1 MSYANQSQLALL
13 GPVGMRAAEFIE
25 QAKEEVAAAEK
36 HVAKWNAQRKE
47 NMEMLL
53 GDQWCMTDPVSL
65 ELKDGRIILRRKGY
79 QMFLTD
85 NVLIDLLM
93 KGVDSVCGEI
103 PRFEAIPASNQQMDF
118 VKAKYVTRL
127 IPGLWYHRKAVSFMR
142 ECITGARYYNL
153 FFGKV
158 VWNPALGRVVKGKPE
173 GDISLI
179 GIPPMSMFVDPS
191 AMRVM
196 PERIE
201 DTDARWLFEMGMMTV
216 AELNAMASLP
226 QEGKTPTG
234 GDYIRSLPPS
244 DYQLN
249 PSDNAHAT
257 AEGAEVTADAFKPE
271 IVNVRGK
278 DGKLLG
284 MSKIRR
290 MLKYEQPS
298 EEFPRGRYCFIL
310 PDNDYWV
317 MEYRECL
324 PDDEMVGDK
333 ELPGLSPF
341 FTFWDEKVAG
351 QLAGHSRTAEAIPY
365 QRALNQTV
373 TDMEQAKRR
382 FKPVTWLDRSLGVD
396 IDGMRE
402 NTPLGTIIPYD
413 ARTNGELPKIAWPEA
428 VERFL
433 NECRMDVAF
442 YTRRMENLMGV
453 HSMLSDGSRQTSAT
467 EFAHNM
473 RIEQQS
479 TNGEASEIEET
490 AVISMTKLMLQ
501 QYQRHAGAERMILTM
516 ADRNRSE
523 VMQVMSEDIDFKDI
537 IITAAASSV
546 PVNRALQKAEVVNF
560 ASLGVFTDKDPTE
573 AKRKERWMMD
583 LMSLESSAEESG
595 DQLDINNARAEN
607 MRILA
612 GEDIIVPRAGDNDE
626 IHLYGPLCHSDFMKL
641 PEFRDQAKEKYRKQ
655 LDVMQAHNTLHMTR
669 LEDKSQVLGIPVA
682 DLVAAGL
689 SRVKPGPPVDQGQ
702 QPPGPAGGLPPPPGT
717 PVDFIGPT
725 GVRTFQERP
734 GANKT
739 ANLVGTSD
747 AQSQPAQP
755 VNPQALNPQI

>member
-1 MSYANQSQLALL
+1 VIANQDKLALL
-13 GPVGMRAAEFIE
+13 GKYGMRAAEFIE

-36 HVAKWNAQRKE
+36 HMAKWNAQRKE

-53 GDQWCMTDPVSL
+53 GNQWCVTDPVTK

-85 NVLIDLLM
+85 NVLIDVLM
-93 KGVDSVCGEI
+93 KGVDSVCGEV
-103 PRFEAIPASNQQMDF
+103 PRFEAIPASSQQQDF

-127 IPGLWYHRKAVSFMR
+127 IPGLWYHRKVVEFLR
-142 ECITGARYYNL
+142 KCITGSRYYNL

-158 VWNPALGRVVKGKPE
+158 VWNPRMGKVVGGKPE

-179 GIPPMSMFVDPS
+179 GIPPTSMFVDPS
-191 AMRVM
+191 ATRVM
-196 PERIE
+196 PECIE
-201 DTDARWLFEMGMMTV
+201 EDDARWLYEMGKMTV
-216 AELNAMASLP
+216 AELNAMAGLP

-234 GDYIRSLPPS
+234 GDYIRCLPPTE
-244 DYQLN
+244 YQLN
-249 PSDNAHAT
+249 PADSAHDT
-257 AEGAEVTADAFKPE
+257 AESAEVTADAFKPE

-298 EEFPRGRYCFIL
+298 EEFPRGRYCLIL

-324 PDDEMVGDK
+324 PDDERVGDK
-333 ELPGLSPF
+333 ELPGLFPF
-341 FTFWDEKVAG
+341 VTFWDKKVAG
-351 QLAGHSRTAEAIPY
+351 QLAGYSRTSAAIPY
-365 QRALNQTV
+365 QRALNQTI
-373 TDMEQAKRR
+373 TDMETTKRR
-382 FKPVTWLDRSLGVD
+382 FKPVTWLDRDLG
-396 IDGMRE
+396 IDMDGIRE
-402 NTPLGTIIPYD
+402 NTPIGTIMPYV
-413 ARTNGELPKIAWPEA
+413 ARGNNPLPETRWPEA

-442 YTRRMENLMGV
+442 YTRRIEDRMSN
-453 HSMLSDGSRQTSAT
+453 HSMLSDSSRAVTAT

-473 RIEQQS
+473 RVEQQS
-479 TNGEASEIEET
+479 TTGEAAGIEDI
-490 AVISMTKLMLQ
+490 AVVPLTKLMLQ

-537 IITAAASSV
+537 RITAAGSSV
-546 PVNRALQKAEVVNF
+546 PLNRALQKAEVVNL
-560 ASLGVFTDKDPTE
+560 ATLGIFTDKDPTE

-583 LMSLESSAEESG
+583 LMNLESSVEESG

-607 MRILA
+607 MRLLG
-612 GEDIIVPRAGDNDE
+612 GEDITVPRPGDNDS
-626 IHLYGPLCHSDFMKL
+626 IHLYGPLCHSEFMKL
-641 PEFRDQAKEKYRKQ
+641 PEFRDQPKEKYQRQ
-655 LDVMQAHNTLHMTR
+655 LEILQAHNAAHMER
-669 LEDKSQVLGIPVA
+669 LEGKSQILGIPVA
-682 DLVAAGL
+682 DIVSAAL
-689 SRVKPGPPVDQGQ
+689 SRVKPGPPPLAGQ
-702 QPPGPAGGLPPPPGT
+702 QPPGPAGGLPPPPGQ
-717 PVDFIGPT
+717 PLDFVGPT

-734 GANKT
+734 GVPKT
-739 ANLVGTSD
+739 ANVIGTSD
-747 AQSQPAQP
+747 AQPQPAQP
-755 VNPQALNPQI
+755 IIPQALNPQP